1 MKYELFVNTLL
12 VSESNMREN
21 RFVKAKR
28 KKEQRQ
34 AVRIAW
40 AAAGKPAISGPISL
54 KLTRVVPA
62 RRFIRDYDNLVS
74 SFKAVI
80 DEVADICGVN
90 DKDIRWKEG
99 SFMQVKDDRIGCKVE
114 IESLARLGDDLTDMQ
129 KAFFGRMLE
138 LWDERGIPPTLR
150 EMNEGKNVVGT
161 SPQSFIQYLNDK
173 GYIKRIPGT
182 ARGIILTAKG
192 RSYKNE
198 FTSTT

>member
-1 MKYELFVNTLL
+1 MKYELFINALL

-34 AVRIAW
+34 AVRTAW
-40 AAAGKPAISGPISL
+40 VAAGKPSISGPISL

-62 RRFIRDYDNLVS
+62 RRFIRDYDNLVGC
-74 SFKAVI
+74 FKAVI
-80 DEVADICGVN
+80 DEISDICGVN
-90 DKDIRWKEG
+90 DKDIRWKED
-99 SFMQVKDDRIGCKVE
+99 SFMQVKDKRIGCKVE

-129 KAFFGRMLE
+129 KAFFNKMLE
-138 LWDERGIPPTLR
+138 LWDARGIPPTLA
-150 EMNEGKNVVGT
+150 EMKEHRAVGS
-161 SPQSFIQYLNDK
+161 SPQCFVQYLNDK
-173 GYIKRIPGT
+173 GYINRIPGT

-198 FTSTT
+198 FTDTR